1 MRSLSALL
9 LVLCLAAA
17 LSIVWIRHQNRVM
30 LPDLHARYS
39 VRDDLN
45 IEWRKLLA
53 ERATLLRQ
61 EKLKSWAQMA
71 GKMHM
76 PNQQIVLILKK
87 HPTDWLLL
95 EGWK

>member
-1 MRSLSALL
+1 MRSLSICL
-9 LVLCLAAA
+9 LVVCLVSA
-17 LSIVWIRHQNRVM
+17 LSIVWIRHQNRVF

-45 IEWRKLLA
+45 IEWRNLLA

-61 EKLKSWAQMA
+61 EKLKSWARLVGNMRS
-71 GKMHM
+71 
-76 PNQQIVLILKK
+76 PDEEVVLILKK